1 MEAYF
6 TSPTLGKIYGTVKK
20 EDCETYR
27 FTGQTVLLSIVLCRS
42 RSGWVCKKEQWLH
55 DSQIKEI
62 GLQIDKMKEW
72 VSAK

>member
-1 MEAYF
+1 
-6 TSPTLGKIYGTVKK
+6 
-20 EDCETYR
+20 
-27 FTGQTVLLSIVLCRS
+27 LLSIVLCRS